1 MTAETHYDASNIR
14 VLEGLEAV
22 RMRPGMYI
30 GSTSQRGLH
39 HCIYEIV
46 DNSID
51 ESLAGYC
58 TLITVTMPAPALRY
72 CSDNRC
78 HTIKGAFK
86 LPFLRFNFMDFSSV
100 FLHDIQLRY

>member
-1 MTAETHYDASNIR
+1 MAETEVTNEQKAQQQTAPEEKIEVNELPDNDEAIETKTSQEYDASNIR

-51 ESLAGYC
+51 ESLAGFC
-58 TLITVTMPAPALRY
+58 TCLLYTSPSPR
-72 CSDNRC
+72 D
-78 HTIKGAFK
+78 
-86 LPFLRFNFMDFSSV
+86 
-100 FLHDIQLRY
+100 